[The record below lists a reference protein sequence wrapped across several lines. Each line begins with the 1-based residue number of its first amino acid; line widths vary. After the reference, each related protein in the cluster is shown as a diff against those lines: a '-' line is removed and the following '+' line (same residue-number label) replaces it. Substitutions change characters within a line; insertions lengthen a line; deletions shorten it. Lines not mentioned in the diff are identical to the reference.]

1 MSKTSGRH
9 PRHFFY
15 RRPSR
20 VVPNALVALVLLV
33 AGGLVS
39 WAAIARLS
47 TGTWQEPVGSWV
59 TALRSL
65 RWQDTAVL
73 WAAGALA
80 LIGVVLL
87 LCVLVPGRRHN
98 QLVTPAL
105 ADGAEETLTLGA
117 LSAYV
122 ESALQQVDG
131 VHQASARS
139 RAGAVRASVRT
150 PLRDR
155 DALGK
160 QATAAAQAAV
170 DRLPLGRRTKVSV
183 TVDVEGESA

>member
-1 MSKTSGRH
+1 MSKTTGRH

-20 VVPNALVALVLLV
+20 VIPNALVALVLLA
-33 AGGLVS
+33 AGGLLS

-47 TGTWQEPVGSWV
+47 SGSWPQPVNSWV
-59 TALRSL
+59 TTLRSL
-65 RWQDTAVL
+65 RWQDPSLL
-73 WAAGALA
+73 WVAGALA

-98 QLVTPAL
+98 QLVTPVL
-105 ADGAEETLTLGA
+105 SQGAEETLTLGA

-155 DALGK
+155 DGLGK
-160 QATAAAQAAV
+160 QATAAAQAAA
-170 DRLPLGRRTKVSV
+170 DALPLKKRTKVLV

>member
-1 MSKTSGRH
+1 MSKTTGRH

-33 AGGLVS
+33 GGGLLS
-39 WAAIARLS
+39 WLALTRLS
-47 TGTWQEPVGSWV
+47 AGAWPEQVTSWV
-59 TALRSL
+59 ADFRTL
-65 RWQDTAVL
+65 RWQDTAIL

-80 LIGVVLL
+80 LIAVVLL

-98 QLVTPAL
+98 QLVSPVL
-105 ADGAEETLTLGA
+105 ADTAEETLTLGA

-122 ESALQQVDG
+122 ESALQGVDG

-139 RAGAVRASVRT
+139 RVGLVRATVRT

-155 DALGK
+155 DAVGK
-160 QATAAAQAAV
+160 AATAAARAAV
-170 DRLPLGRRTKVSV
+170 DGLPLGRRTKVLV
-183 TVDVEGESA
+183 RVDVEGDPA